1 MGVYDGNPLKDAA
14 PGLEP
19 RPSWTPAAE
28 PTAAGLAEQFSALGM
43 GDPSKGGLFQVMKA
57 MEDAESTIRQ
67 QLDDN
72 NHLREQLLQR
82 TRELEKYK
90 LESVTRGA
98 SADDLIDEPSLGIY
112 EAHATNYSVGN
123 EADKVKLMNHGP
135 STNSDGLV
143 IPRDGIRGSDGP
155 FLRPNS
161 RNHQYSEGIK
171 VNGNLKV
178 SAGLQGGPDSAGQSQ
193 FSTPSSR
200 SISPSRHRR
209 EGEYEPRLNSAG
221 HGLMPVSEMNSNV
234 LWKQDLIIKVREH
247 EEEISMLRKHLADYS
262 MKETQ
267 MHNEKYVLEKRIAY
281 MRMAFDQQQQELV
294 DAASKAL
301 SYRQDIIGENIRLT
315 YSLQAAQQEKTTFV
329 SSLVP
334 LLSEYGLQPSVL
346 DAQSIVSNLKVL
358 FRHLQEKLIIT
369 EEKLKYSQYQL
380 APWHL
385 EPANDT
391 NLPSQSPSHPLGANL
406 VTSNKGL
413 EIVPQ
418 PTFTHAQSPGSS
430 PANNA
435 RPKEWEGLGNHNH
448 AILSN
453 VATKNQDHNILEGNI
468 LSLNRNVAQNMPT
481 HLSKGYPHAVHFSA
495 ESRNQNPSFKDLAR
509 NNETDDSEATNVP
522 QGREPAD
529 HWVPANSPYLSSGLD
544 DPNSSYPYLP
554 PVLEEPSSSVSE
566 AAEDDP
572 LPAIEGLQISGE
584 AFPGRELQAGGYSIN
599 GTTSCNFEWV
609 RYLEDGSVHYIE
621 GAKQPKYLVTADD
634 VDSYLA
640 IEVHP
645 LDDRKRKGELVKVL
659 ANDQRKITCDPP
671 MQEQLEKTHSV
682 GHASYEVALSARYLD
697 IWEQAVLAIKREAY
711 SIKCNGPRGVVVTEK
726 FLPNTTITIPYGHV
740 TEFSIQ
746 CSNGAEYLLRARDSW
761 LRDTIVLTLRLFKK
775 MAVEKRKGRKKN
787 LFFRSTG

>member
-14 PGLEP
+14 PGREP
-19 RPSWTPAAE
+19 RSPWNPSAEPAAAE
-28 PTAAGLAEQFSALGM
+28 LAEQFAALGM

-57 MEDAESTIRQ
+57 MEDAESTIKQ
-67 QLDDN
+67 QLDEN

-90 LESVTRGA
+90 LESVTRRA
-98 SADDLIDEPSLGIY
+98 STDDLIDEPSIGMY
-112 EAHATNYSVGN
+112 EAHATNFSVGN
-123 EADKVKLMNHGP
+123 ETDKVKLMDHGS
-135 STNSDGLV
+135 STNPDGL
-143 IPRDGIRGSDGP
+143 IISRDGIRGSDGT
-155 FLRPNS
+155 FLESNV
-161 RNHQYSEGIK
+161 RNHQYPEGIK

-178 SAGLQGGPDSAGQSQ
+178 ATGLQSGLDSAGHSQ

-200 SISPSRHRR
+200 HRR
-209 EGEYEPRLNSAG
+209 DGEYDPRFNSVG
-221 HGLMPVSEMNSNV
+221 HGLMPVSEMNSNIF
-234 LWKQDLIIKVREH
+234 WKQNLTIKVREH
-247 EEEISMLRKHLADYS
+247 EEEISLLRKHLADYS

-267 MHNEKYVLEKRIAY
+267 MRNEKYVLEKRIAY
-281 MRMAFDQQQQELV
+281 MRMAFDQQQQDLV

-301 SYRQDIIGENIRLT
+301 SYRQDIIEENIRLT
-315 YSLQAAQQEKTTFV
+315 YALQAAQQEKTTFV

-334 LLSEYGLQPSVL
+334 LLSEYGLQPSAL

-369 EEKLKYSQYQL
+369 EQEKLKDSQYQL
-380 APWHL
+380 APWRL
-385 EPANDT
+385 VLPNDT

-406 VTSNKGL
+406 VTSSKGL

-418 PTFTHAQSPGSS
+418 PTFSHAQSPGSS
-430 PANNA
+430 PANNTQL
-435 RPKEWEGLGNHNH
+435 KEWEGLGNHNQH
-448 AILSN
+448 AIPSSF
-453 VATKNQDHNILEGNI
+453 ATKNQDQNILEGNL
-468 LSLNRNVAQNMPT
+468 LSVNRNVAQDMPT
-481 HLSKGYPHAVHFSA
+481 HLSKGYPQAVHFSA

-509 NNETDDSEATNVP
+509 NNETDDSEATNAHE
-522 QGREPAD
+522 GRETAVN
-529 HWVPANSPYLSSGLD
+529 WTPANSPYLSSGLD

-554 PVLEEPSSSVSE
+554 PVLEEPSSSFSE

-572 LPAIEGLQISGE
+572 LPAIDGLQISGE

-609 RYLEDGSVHYIE
+609 RYLEDGSVNYIE

-645 LDDRKRKGELVKVL
+645 LDDRKRKGELVKVF
-659 ANDQRKITCDPP
+659 ANEQRKITCDPA
-671 MQEQLEKTHSV
+671 MQEQIEKTLSA
-682 GHASYEVALSARYLD
+682 GHQSFEVALSARYLD
-697 IWEQAVLAIKREAY
+697 IWEQAVLAIKREGY

-726 FLPNTTITIPYGHV
+726 FLPATTITIPYGHV

-761 LRDTIVLTLRLFKK
+761 LRDTIVLTMRLFKK
-775 MAVEKRKGRKKN
+775 MAVEKRKGRKKH
-787 LFFRSTG
+787 LFF